1 MSDLAPPRPS
11 VRFGDFELIP
21 HLRRLE
27 RGGVAVALSS
37 RAIDILAILTE
48 RPGEIVSK
56 RELLERVWPDTSVE
70 EGSLRFHMVTLR
82 RALGDSDG
90 AARYIATVPGRG
102 YCFVGADLGMEDAA
116 TAGQAIRHAAP
127 LPVNPS
133 EIVGRA
139 DVAEELGERLQTQ
152 RFVTVVGPGG
162 IGKTTVALM
171 AAHQWAA
178 AHEDLVVFV
187 DLGDLWHD
195 SEEAVADAVATALA
209 LASQGAARDRVI
221 DHLRTQE
228 ALIVLDTCER
238 VVEGAARFAEALFVA
253 APGVRLLATS
263 REALRVEGEVV
274 YRIQPLAAPPA
285 DAGLSAA
292 EALTYPAVQLFVQ
305 RAAANHA
312 GFDLRDEDAP
322 LASAICRDL
331 DGMALAIELAAGRVE
346 AFGVRQL
353 ADLLSTEFA
362 LTWPGRRTAVPRQQ
376 TLNATLKWSYELLG
390 PIEQRVLRR
399 LSALAGGFSLKA
411 AIVVCDQGD
420 TAPDEIMEAMF
431 SLAAKSLLTSAPLFG
446 HPRYRMLD
454 TTRAY
459 AAAKL
464 AASGEEGAVRRSQA
478 RFYLARLQEETPQ
491 EARRIYTP
499 AQTGNIGSVL
509 GWAFGA
515 DGDTSLGIWLAAA
528 ATPLW
533 LRQGLLVDCRKWA
546 GEALARLDAG
556 DGGDTPIDAR
566 VVLSSARART
576 GSLSPEAYDAWKV
589 VYERDLCGGHR
600 EHQLLGLVVLW
611 AQQAR
616 LGNFDAAQQILDE
629 ADFLQSDANPAHR
642 AMAQW
647 MLGTSANLLGRY
659 DASRR
664 HAEALLSGNIEAA
677 GELMLRRFGY
687 DIEVAGWLVLVISH
701 FFSGDFDSAL
711 SACARAVAK
720 AHTLRNPF
728 PLSDAL
734 RWRTFLAYFLD
745 EGDEVERLTAS
756 LAEPWQDK
764 TMDLTVGC
772 ALAFRGLW
780 FARKGNLAH
789 GAELARRGLNICEE
803 VGYFVF
809 RDLVRAELALQI
821 VRHGAATDLG
831 LPPYALEDATEENWC
846 GPEILRIKG
855 EIAERRGDPE
865 QAEDLR
871 RRALAMAERQGALT
885 WSLRVANDQ
894 SALWLAQGRPD
905 QAEQLLAPLYARFE
919 PGLESPDLRRAA
931 ACLEACRRARAAD
944 GDPTASGDDPSQ
956 LTG

>member
-576 GSLSPEAYDAWKV
+576 GGLSPEAYDAWKV

-611 AQQAR
+611 AQQVR
-616 LGNFDAAQQILDE
+616 LGNFDAAQQLLDE
-629 ADFLQSDANPAHR
+629 TDFLQSDTNPAHR

-659 DASRR
+659 DAARR
-664 HAEALLSGNIEAA
+664 HAEDLLADNTEAA
-677 GELMLRRFGY
+677 GELMLQRFGY
-687 DIEVAGWLVLVISH
+687 DIEVAGWLVLVLSH

-711 SACARAVAK
+711 SASARAVAK
-720 AHTLRNPF
+720 ARTLRNPF

-780 FARKGNLAH
+780 FARKGDLAQ
-789 GAELARRGLNICEE
+789 GVGLTRRGLNICEE
-803 VGYFVF
+803 VGYFVL

-821 VRHGAATDLG
+821 ARGRSDTD
-831 LPPYALEDATEENWC
+831 PSPDPLEDATEENWC

-855 EIAERRGDPE
+855 DIAERRGDLE
-865 QAEDLR
+865 KAEDLR
-871 RRALAMAERQGALT
+871 RQALAMAERHGALT
-885 WSLRVANDQ
+885 WSLRAANDQ
-894 SALWLAQGRPD
+894 SAFWLAQGRPD
-905 QAEQLLAPLYARFE
+905 QAEELLAPIYSQFE
-919 PGLESPDLRRAA
+919 PGLNYPDLRRAA
-931 ACLEACRRARAAD
+931 ACLEACRRARAD
-944 GDPTASGDDPSQ
+944 GGGAASGEGPSQ